1 LLYEAEG
8 KVFWTRVRLPPPP
21 PRGFCMVLECI
32 RDRWTNSDTY
42 FWRNNSTGKITSPYF
57 DTEDQAQEWMR
68 QNLVNGGD
76 LDFDRAKSR

>member
-1 LLYEAEG
+1 
-8 KVFWTRVRLPPPP
+8 
-21 PRGFCMVLECI
+21 MVLECI

-42 FWRNNSTGKITSPYF
+42 FWRNNSTGKIISPYF

-68 QNLVNGGD
+68 QNLVDGGD